1 MELVVVKA
9 IAAAACMAVSTIC
22 PALAQGKMGA
32 AALESMARNP
42 QAADKIASNMII
54 AFALTEALA
63 IYGLVVSLIIL
74 FVLK

>member
-1 MELVVVKA
+1 MELAVIKA
-9 IAAAACMAVSTIC
+9 LAAAACMALSTTC
-22 PALAQGKMGA
+22 PALAQGRMGA
-32 AALESMARNP
+32 SALESMARNP
-42 QAADKIASNMII
+42 QIADKIASNMIV